1 VCVSDARCQMP
12 ATERGPWGGYYLRL
26 EALKRLAPK
35 RYSHHSAATSPL
47 LRAARP
53 LASSSP
59 RLIGDLGTL
68 AFPTLRRQ
76 STLPSHRPTLPARL
90 LLALPALPASAA
102 DAADAAG
109 AAGSANPTLPAAFFG
124 RRHTFSGR
132 SLCVYLYKMLN
143 CVLR

>member
-1 VCVSDARCQMP
+1 MCVSDARCQMP

-76 STLPSHRPTLPARL
+76 STLPPHRLHQPLLPAIRCL
-90 LLALPALPASAA
+90 
-102 DAADAAG
+102 
-109 AAGSANPTLPAAFFG
+109 
-124 RRHTFSGR
+124 
-132 SLCVYLYKMLN
+132 K
-143 CVLR
+143 